1 MDDSDR
7 RTAALARLEGKREF
21 RNHVAVYV
29 IVNAILVAIWALSG
43 QGYFW
48 PVWPILGWGIGL
60 VLHGWKTYYEKPIT
74 EDAIQREMERSA

>member
-7 RTAALARLEGKREF
+7 RTAALARLEAKREF

-29 IVNAILVAIWALSG
+29 IVNSMLVAIWALTG

-60 VLHGWKTYYEKPIT
+60 VFHGWKVYYEKPIS
-74 EDAIQREMERSA
+74 EEAIRREMERSA